1 MDDGEQCRH
10 ALDFVDHH
18 GSTLGAGEQFA
29 QPLRAGFQAALA
41 GRIEQIDKWG
51 IGQAMPQPSG
61 FAGAAR
67 AEQEAGLFGDVEEST
82 Y

>member
-18 GSTLGAGEQFA
+18 GSGLCASEQLP
-29 QPLRAGFQAALA
+29 QPLRAGFQAPVA
-41 GRIEQIDKWG
+41 GGVQQIDEQG

-67 AEQEAGLFGDVEEST
+67 TEQEAGLFGDVEEST